1 MVIPGTHGMSLKELG
16 IRLYHLL
23 FDHAIPDRAAQLSY
37 YFVFALF
44 PLLAFGVT
52 LTAYIPIGNLVSA
65 LMERAAYV
73 MPESAWKILEAQ
85 SNSMLH
91 KPTPKLLTIEFLV
104 AIWSGS
110 RGVDAI
116 RTALNLAYEVKETRP
131 YWKIQAIALAMTL
144 AGSILILLG
153 FSLIFFGGKA
163 GYWLAGEVGMSHP
176 YLIAWAWLRWPITAL
191 LIMLT
196 LALFYDLLPNIQP
209 RFRFLTP
216 GAVVSTSAW
225 LLATWAFTQYVG
237 HFGNYDAT
245 YGAIGGI
252 IILLTWFYI
261 SGLLFILGGEINAV
275 VDRHSTAR
283 SSAAPPAA
291 A

>member
-1 MVIPGTHGMSLKELG
+1 MAIPGTRGMSLKELG
-16 IRLYHLL
+16 IRLYHLS
-23 FDHAIPDRAAQLSY
+23 FDHAILDRAAQLSY

-52 LTAYIPIGNLVSA
+52 LTAYIPIGNLLSA
-65 LMERAAYV
+65 LMDRAAYV
-73 MPESAWKILEAQ
+73 MPESAFKILEVQ
-85 SNSMLH
+85 SNSLLH
-91 KPTPKLLTIEFLV
+91 QPKPKLLTVEFLV
-104 AIWSGS
+104 AIWSAS

-116 RTALNLAYEVKETRP
+116 RTALNLAYDAKETRP
-131 YWKIQAIALAMTL
+131 YWKIQAIALLMTL

-176 YLIAWAWLRWPITAL
+176 YLMAWAWLRWPITAL

-196 LALFYDLLPNIQP
+196 LALFYDLLPDVRP

-225 LLATWAFTQYVG
+225 LVATWAFTQYVG
-237 HFGNYDAT
+237 HFGNYDVT

-261 SGLLFILGGEINAV
+261 SSLLFILGGEINAV
-275 VDRHSTAR
+275 IDQHSPEG
-283 SSAAPPAA
+283 SSAAPPVAA
-291 A
+291 